1 MGVCIE
7 WRGCSPGLSL
17 NSKLET
23 RGGVAYKCVFAKG
36 RINAGER
43 LAIFG
48 GKLIRA
54 VEEDGDYG
62 IQIDE
67 TFVINALDKE
77 TQDMEDAF
85 FFNHSCGPNAGLKGQ
100 IFLVA
105 MRDIEEDEEV
115 TFDYAM
121 CLHRVEG
128 LPPYRLECL
137 CGADN
142 CRKIITDDDWQIPE
156 LQKKYDGYFSWYLQ
170 DKIDKLIRM

>member
-1 MGVCIE
+1 MENIYE
-7 WRGCSPGLSL
+7 WISPQLEVR
-17 NSKLET
+17 NS
-23 RGGVAYKCVFAKG
+23 GGVGKGVFAKASVK
-36 RINAGER
+36 AGER

-48 GKLIRA
+48 GRVVLA
-54 VEEDGDYG
+54 EDAIGDYG

-67 TFVINALDKE
+67 RFCLNNFTGDYSQL
-77 TQDMEDAF
+77 EDPDF
-85 FFNHSCGPNAGLKGQ
+85 INHSCAPNAGLKGQ

-115 TFDYAM
+115 TFDYVM

-142 CRKIITDDDWQIPE
+142 CRKIVTEDDWQIPE

-170 DKIDKLIRM
+170 DKIDRLKRKG